1 MLQIGN
7 YFMNKIKLVILIIS
21 CLLITSCETT
31 KLLYDSKNNTELA
44 LLGVA
49 NPNKRS
55 PKIDTIFPKLDSN
68 FNASA
73 IKYSNRFLSKQTK
86 LLNQNLS
93 YDKPDS
99 LKVIDICKRNN
110 LDGVIITFVEF
121 RLVITQV
128 YFIPTGKY
136 FECILYSKIV
146 DKNGK
151 LPYSVVHDSKNNS
164 YEKIPTTY
172 DVVNLAVG
180 ITYKKKYTT
189 RQKK

>member
-44 LLGVA
+44 QLGVA

-136 FECILYSKIV
+136 FEYILYSKIV

-172 DVVNLAVG
+172 NVVNLAVG
-180 ITYKKKYTT
+180 ITYKKIYTI